1 MDEAR
6 DDVAVL
12 DGEVVVGTVNV
23 GRDDGGEV
31 APVLLGVGAVHGV
44 DEALGKGVA
53 LVGRVRGS
61 VVEHRL
67 VDGVGRLVGEDAGGE
82 ERNELLHL
90 VNAAILH
97 DIVINKG
104 VLAVELDLSES
115 KEAREGERRR
125 KKEG

>member
-1 MDEAR
+1 MK
-6 DDVAVL
+6 
-12 DGEVVVGTVNV
+12 TQ
-23 GRDDGGEV
+23 
-31 APVLLGVGAVHGV
+31 
-44 DEALGKGVA
+44 
-53 LVGRVRGS
+53 
-61 VVEHRL
+61 
-67 VDGVGRLVGEDAGGE
+67 E